1 MLFCWFTDF
10 VRSRFT
16 IIPPVKSNSFHFDH
30 STIHSN
36 PSHASQSAILQSFSH
51 YVQPFPF
58 HGHSATQ
65 SNSSQFDHS
74 SIHSNPSKASHSAQY
89 SPFHSHSATQFNL
102 SHFTVIQP
110 FIQIFPVVWK
120 PQSSPA
126 PGVDGWQGWL
136 YLWVPSSERSHPFV
150 GRNWGSVDGRLTAFF
165 RVYASGRF

>member
-1 MLFCWFTDF
+1 MLFCGFTVF
-10 VRSRFT
+10 VRSHFT
-16 IIPPVKSNSFHFDH
+16 IIPPVKSNSFHFNH

-36 PSHASQSAILQSFSH
+36 PSHASQSTILQSFSH

-65 SNSSQFDHS
+65 SNSFQFDHS
-74 SIHSNPSKASHSAQY
+74 TIHSNPSKA
-89 SPFHSHSATQFNL
+89 SHSATQFNL

-110 FIQIFPVVWK
+110 FIEIFPVVWK

-136 YLWVPSSERSHPFV
+136 YLRVPSSERSHPFV
-150 GRNWGSVDGRLTAFF
+150 GRNWGSVDGSLAAFF
-165 RVYASGRF
+165 TVYASGRF